1 MYLLSLQIKIEKN
14 MGIVFNVRK
23 PRQFN
28 YKPRF
33 YDPNKEEIKELE
45 AKYGPIGDIYNR
57 KISFRKAMEEKKE
70 KKISSK
76 PFPMTKILLIACL
89 VVALIYFLMTFVE
102 KWQ

>member
-1 MYLLSLQIKIEKN
+1 
-14 MGIVFNVRK
+14 MGIAFNVRK

-33 YDPNKEEIKELE
+33 YDAKKDELE
-45 AKYGPIGDIYNR
+45 QMKAKYGPIGESYNR

-70 KKISSK
+70 KKISK
-76 PFPMTKILLIACL
+76 PFPVTKILLFACL
-89 VVALIYFLMTFVE
+89 IVFLIYLLISFVE

>member
-1 MYLLSLQIKIEKN
+1 
-14 MGIVFNVRK
+14 MGIVFTVRK

-33 YDPNKEEIKELE
+33 YDPQKDELE
-45 AKYGPIGDIYNR
+45 QLKAKYGPIGETYNR

-70 KKISSK
+70 KKISK
-76 PFPMTKILLIACL
+76 PFPMTKILLFACL
-89 VVALIYFLMTFVE
+89 VVALIYFLITFVE